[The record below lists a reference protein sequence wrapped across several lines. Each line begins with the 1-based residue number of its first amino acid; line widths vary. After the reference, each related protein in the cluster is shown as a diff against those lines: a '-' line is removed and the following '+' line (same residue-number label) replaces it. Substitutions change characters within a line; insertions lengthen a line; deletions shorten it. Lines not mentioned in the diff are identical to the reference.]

1 MVLNCAITPH
11 FALKLKM
18 QRIDGR
24 QLFNKRTVA
33 CVMSDPSG
41 DQLREASIALRKMSR
56 IEPPGNSEQ
65 RPALARQR
73 TTQLTEPAMNLLVKT
88 LFLLCI
94 WDYRRH
100 MRKAQTKHS

>member
-1 MVLNCAITPH
+1 
-11 FALKLKM
+11 M

-33 CVMSDPSG
+33 FVMSDPLLSTSG
-41 DQLREASIALRKMSR
+41 DQLREASIALRKMSQ